1 MSKKYLAIISTDHHL
16 SEGNASTIKDILLE
30 EMEIADKKGIKT
42 HIWLGDVFDNRVSQR
57 EMCLSTLHEIL
68 ETYDENGHQIVCIP
82 GNHDKTSY
90 SSQKSFLTAFK
101 HHPSF
106 TLVEELDGMQIE
118 GVYCFF
124 LPFFTDDILLDELT
138 EIGDKRKKN
147 ILFGH
152 FAVTGS
158 KNMDGTEV
166 KSELKPSMFEMF
178 KKVYLGH
185 YHNYQRVGS
194 NIYHLGSVQQNN
206 FGEDEKKGF
215 WLLDSDLEVDL
226 IPSTKGTVFKKLEID
241 LEETPHKQAVALINK
256 FKKENPTARVR
267 VEVWGEQSSLDAF
280 DKDAFTKEG
289 VDIKKKFKEIEIK
302 EVLAPTVEV
311 KTLEAKDIEDRFSSF
326 CKENE
331 YDEKEGKEI
340 LNKLLYVE
348 KEGN

>member
-1 MSKKYLAIISTDHHL
+1 MSSKYLAIISTDHHL
-16 SEGNASTIKDILLE
+16 TADNATIIKDILLE
-30 EMEIADKKGIKT
+30 ELDLAEKKKIQT

-57 EMCLSTLHEIL
+57 EVCLSTLNDVL
-68 ETYDENGHQIVCIP
+68 EEYDKRGHHVICIP

-90 SSQKSFLTAFK
+90 TSKKSFLTPFK
-101 HHPSF
+101 YHPSF
-106 TLVEELDGMQIE
+106 TLVEELDGMQVE

-124 LPFFTDDILLDELT
+124 LPFFKDDILLDELE

-158 KNMDGTEV
+158 KNMDGSEV
-166 KSELKPSMFEMF
+166 SNLLKPSMFQMF

-185 YHNYQRVGS
+185 YHNYQRVGE

-215 WLLDSDLEVDL
+215 WLLDSDLNVDL
-226 IPSTKGTVFKKLEID
+226 VSSTKGQVFKKLEID
-241 LEETPHKQAVALINK
+241 LGETPHKQAVSLIKK

-289 VDIKKKFKEIEIK
+289 IDIKKKFKEVEEKHSI
-302 EVLAPTVEV
+302 LAEV
-311 KTLEAKDIEDRFSSF
+311 KTLDKKDIEERFSAF

-340 LNKLLYVE
+340 LDKLMYGEE
-348 KEGN
+348 KGN

>member
-57 EMCLSTLHEIL
+57 EVCLSTLHEIL
-68 ETYDENGHQIVCIP
+68 EAYDENGHQIICIP

-124 LPFFTDDILLDELT
+124 LPFFTDDILLDELA

-194 NIYHLGSVQQNN
+194 NIYHWEVFNRTILGKMKRRV
-206 FGEDEKKGF
+206 FGF
-215 WLLDSDLEVDL
+215 WIL
-226 IPSTKGTVFKKLEID
+226 IWKSILSLPQKEQYSKNWKL
-241 LEETPHKQAVALINK
+241 T
-256 FKKENPTARVR
+256 
-267 VEVWGEQSSLDAF
+267 
-280 DKDAFTKEG
+280 
-289 VDIKKKFKEIEIK
+289 
-302 EVLAPTVEV
+302 
-311 KTLEAKDIEDRFSSF
+311 
-326 CKENE
+326 
-331 YDEKEGKEI
+331 
-340 LNKLLYVE
+340 
-348 KEGN
+348 

>member
-1 MSKKYLAIISTDHHL
+1 M
-16 SEGNASTIKDILLE
+16 
-30 EMEIADKKGIKT
+30 
-42 HIWLGDVFDNRVSQR
+42 
-57 EMCLSTLHEIL
+57 
-68 ETYDENGHQIVCIP
+68 
-82 GNHDKTSY
+82 
-90 SSQKSFLTAFK
+90 
-101 HHPSF
+101 
-106 TLVEELDGMQIE
+106 
-118 GVYCFF
+118 
-124 LPFFTDDILLDELT
+124 
-138 EIGDKRKKN
+138 
-147 ILFGH
+147 
-152 FAVTGS
+152 
-158 KNMDGTEV
+158 
-166 KSELKPSMFEMF
+166 
-178 KKVYLGH
+178 GH

-241 LEETPHKQAVALINK
+241 LEETSHKQAVALINK

-326 CKENE
+326 CKENG
-331 YDEKEGKEI
+331 YDEKRERKS
-340 LNKLLYVE
+340 
-348 KEGN
+348 